1 MNRANWSG
9 RVILVLV
16 GWILTGFLFSGCAS
30 KKVMIN
36 NFTPSLSKDVSA
48 LKGQKICF
56 LYFQNHA
63 QDATRSTYYSKD
75 KQTGYTSEQPLFD
88 YFRHAFEDACA
99 KAGMIVTNEDKPDL
113 TAPAM
118 WVTLLSVTDEQFQTK
133 VWVQKKDVTVFTKL
147 YNVQEPAPPAK
158 DASPGELADRA
169 YRMTNRLI
177 ESVLV
182 DPEFQKVITA
192 S

>member
-1 MNRANWSG
+1 MHKATWSG
-9 RVILVLV
+9 RILLVLV
-16 GWILTGFLFSGCAS
+16 GCMLTGFLLSACAS
-30 KKVMIN
+30 KTVMIN
-36 NFTPSLSKDVSA
+36 TFTPAPSKDLSA

-63 QDATRSTYYSKD
+63 QDATRSTYYSRD
-75 KQTGYTSEQPLFD
+75 KQTGYTSGQPLYD

-99 KAGMIVTNEDKPDL
+99 RAGMIVTNEDKPDL

-147 YNVQEPAPPAK
+147 YDVQEPSPPAK

-169 YRMTNRLI
+169 YRMTNKLI
-177 ESVLV
+177 ESILG
-182 DPEFQKVITA
+182 DPDFQKIITEP
-192 S
+192 

>member
-1 MNRANWSG
+1 MYMNRTKWSG

-16 GWILTGFLFSGCAS
+16 GWVLTSFFFSGCAS

-36 NFTPSLSKDVSA
+36 SYAPLSKDFAA

-63 QDATRSTYYSKD
+63 QDATRSYYYSKD
-75 KQTGYTSEQPLFD
+75 KQTGYTSEQPLYD
-88 YFRHAFEDACA
+88 YFRLAFEAASA

-147 YNVQEPAPPAK
+147 YNVQEPSPPVK
-158 DASPGELADRA
+158 DASPVDLADWA
-169 YRMTNRLI
+169 YRMT
-177 ESVLV
+177 
-182 DPEFQKVITA
+182 
-192 S
+192 

>member
-1 MNRANWSG
+1 MH
-9 RVILVLV
+9 VILVLV
-16 GWILTGFLFSGCAS
+16 GCLLAGFLIGGCAS

-36 NFTPSLSKDVSA
+36 NYAPALSKEFAA

-63 QDATRSTYYSKD
+63 QDATRHYFYSKD
-75 KQTGYTSEQPLFD
+75 KQTGYTSGQPLFD
-88 YFRHAFEDACA
+88 YFRHAFEDASA

-118 WVTLLSVTDEQFQTK
+118 WVTLLSVTDERFETK
-133 VWVQKKDVTVFTKL
+133 VWVQKKDVTVFTKP
-147 YNVQEPAPPAK
+147 YTVEEPSPPAK
-158 DASPGELADRA
+158 DAGLDELSQRA

-177 ESVLV
+177 ESVLG
-182 DPEFQKVITA
+182 DPEFQKVIT
-192 S
+192 SP

>member
-1 MNRANWSG
+1 MNRAKGSR
-9 RVILVLV
+9 RVILVLF
-16 GWILTGFLFSGCAS
+16 GWILTGFFFSGCAS

-36 NFTPSLSKDVSA
+36 DFTPALSKDFAA

-63 QDATRSTYYSKD
+63 QDATRSYYYSKD
-75 KQTGYTSEQPLFD
+75 KQTGYTSDQPLFD

-118 WVTLLSVTDEQFQTK
+118 WVTLLSVTDERFETK
-133 VWVQKKDVTVFTKL
+133 VWVQKKDVTVFTKE
-147 YNVQEPAPPAK
+147 YTVEEPSPPPK
-158 DASPGELADRA
+158 DASPADLAQRA

-177 ESVLV
+177 ESILG
-182 DPEFQKVITA
+182 DPAFQKVITEP
-192 S
+192 